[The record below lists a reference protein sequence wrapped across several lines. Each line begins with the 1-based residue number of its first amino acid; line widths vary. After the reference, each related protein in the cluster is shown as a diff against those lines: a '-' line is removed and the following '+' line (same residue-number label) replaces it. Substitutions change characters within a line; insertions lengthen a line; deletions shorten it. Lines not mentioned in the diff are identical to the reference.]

1 MKFLILI
8 FQLYFKSNIKI
19 SFANNIYLI
28 KFHMFIFN
36 KTSFYIAVE
45 NGDAEVVSV
54 LLNHNKIDVNIP
66 YIFILYDL
74 IKLNNNII

>member
-1 MKFLILI
+1 
-8 FQLYFKSNIKI
+8 
-19 SFANNIYLI
+19 
-28 KFHMFIFN
+28 MFIYN

-66 YIFILYDL
+66 YIFIFYDL
-74 IKLNNNII
+74 IKLNNNKFFNFISKIDLINMINN